1 MIQKARERINAHGVN
16 LCKSSTPGHK
26 IIGTSVFKSD
36 SNSTTISRRPIIEV
50 PEGVLPDDCD
60 IEQARSVLAGMV
72 LEGDL
77 LPDEIDALLSVYPV
91 WEPDTW
97 YEQGGLIR
105 HNDQLYQ
112 INQEHTSQTH
122 YPPDSEGVTAL
133 YSKTVPDN
141 VIPVWV
147 QPTGA
152 HDSYQVGDFVQWP
165 EGTVWECTAG
175 DGSGNNSWE
184 PGVYGW
190 TLVEAE

>member
-77 LPDEIDALLSVYPV
+77 LPDEIEALLSVYPV
-91 WEPDTW
+91 WSDMDDGTLLEADDLLVHAGQLYKIVQGHNKQSDGPPDTTAA
-97 YEQGGLIR
+97 L
-105 HNDQLYQ
+105 L
-112 INQEHTSQTH
+112 TKAV
-122 YPPDSEGVTAL
+122 PDS
-133 YSKTVPDN
+133 
-141 VIPVWV
+141 VISVRF
-147 QPTGA
+147 QPSS
-152 HDSYQVGDFVQWP
+152 DKRI
-165 EGTVWECTAG
+165 
-175 DGSGNNSWE
+175 NND
-184 PGVYGW
+184 
-190 TLVEAE
+190 